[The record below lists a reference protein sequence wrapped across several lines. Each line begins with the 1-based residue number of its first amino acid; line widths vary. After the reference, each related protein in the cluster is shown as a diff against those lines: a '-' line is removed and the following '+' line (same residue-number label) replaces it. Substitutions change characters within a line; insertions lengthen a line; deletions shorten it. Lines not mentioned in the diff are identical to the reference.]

1 MAELGLNDT
10 RGSSQYNN
18 VPLQPKG
25 GFQKA
30 PAAATV
36 SGTMYSQVPSKP
48 KPAAEAEVDDLLA
61 DLGLADSAPSGYSG
75 APAGYSG
82 PPAAGARGGLSSGPG
97 ARGGMSSG
105 PGGRGGMSSGPGG
118 RGGMSSGPGGR
129 GGMSSGPGGRGGMSS
144 GPGGRGGMS
153 SGPGGR
159 GGGMSSGPGG
169 GAGRGSGPAAPANRI
184 GPLATHTADGREI
197 KHTGPPCARCEEMI
211 IGAVTQALDKQY
223 HPDCFVCVSC
233 QQPFPE
239 GEFLVHEGQP
249 FCDPCHNELFAVRC
263 SSCQQPVTGRCI
275 EVGNKKWHVEHFA
288 CEACGT
294 PLAGKPY
301 KEDDGSIFCAT
312 CKAARARRVEKDNGM
327 CGQCKMPIIGE
338 YIMLRGQRMHP
349 KHFRCEEC
357 GCAFSGGNCHE
368 YEGKLYW

>member
-1 MAELGLNDT
+1 
-10 RGSSQYNN
+10 
-18 VPLQPKG
+18 
-25 GFQKA
+25 
-30 PAAATV
+30 
-36 SGTMYSQVPSKP
+36 
-48 KPAAEAEVDDLLA
+48 
-61 DLGLADSAPSGYSG
+61 
-75 APAGYSG
+75 
-82 PPAAGARGGLSSGPG
+82 
-97 ARGGMSSG
+97 
-105 PGGRGGMSSGPGG
+105 
-118 RGGMSSGPGGR
+118 
-129 GGMSSGPGGRGGMSS
+129 
-144 GPGGRGGMS
+144 
-153 SGPGGR
+153 
-159 GGGMSSGPGG
+159 
-169 GAGRGSGPAAPANRI
+169 
-184 GPLATHTADGREI
+184 
-197 KHTGPPCARCEEMI
+197 MI

-301 KEDDGSIFCAT
+301 KEDDGSIFCST